1 MYYKVSS
8 YKWYSIIS
16 GSVSGNWFN
25 FFFLFS
31 FLLFYP
37 IGSLMKAITSTKLSP
52 TCRYALVGY
61 GVRLD
66 GEVQDHPEK

>member
-1 MYYKVSS
+1 
-8 YKWYSIIS
+8 
-16 GSVSGNWFN
+16 
-25 FFFLFS
+25 
-31 FLLFYP
+31 
-37 IGSLMKAITSTKLSP
+37 MKAITSTKLSP